1 MDTLYLEYC
10 CEVTYSYATIRLLFV
25 QRTYPTYGKRLRG
38 SGYIS
43 AFTLISNKNK
53 QVVAADQT
61 CNRPH
66 NKKYVDGGWASCC
79 L

>member
-10 CEVTYSYATIRLLFV
+10 CEVSSSYATIRLLFV

-38 SGYIS
+38 SRCISIS
-43 AFTLISNKNK
+43 ALIPDKNK
-53 QVVAADQT
+53 QVVSDQT

-66 NKKYVDGGWASCC
+66 NKKYVEVGWASCC
-79 L
+79 I